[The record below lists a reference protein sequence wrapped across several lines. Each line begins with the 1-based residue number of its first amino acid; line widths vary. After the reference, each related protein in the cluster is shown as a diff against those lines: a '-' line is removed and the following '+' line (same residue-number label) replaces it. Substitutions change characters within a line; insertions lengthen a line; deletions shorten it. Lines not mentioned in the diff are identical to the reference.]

1 MAIWPPSAAA
11 QDSTAARRASGR
23 VFMPALAPG
32 SAPRITGWRAGGHDD
47 VRLGDTG
54 GMVSGV

>member
-11 QDSTAARRASGR
+11 EERTAARRASRR

-32 SAPRITGWRAGGHDD
+32 SAPRITGWRAGGHGG
-47 VRLGDTG
+47 VRLRDTR